1 MRDAIAEIEHEQ
13 WAHWTK
19 YMLDN
24 LTPENIAR
32 WRKQIDT
39 PYSELSEKEKESD
52 RTWANKVLDLPAEG
66 WVHDHT
72 EACSQHCE
80 HKPECESESGCFV
93 FNGCKRTPTLREV
106 LDGKGVRV

>member
-1 MRDAIAEIEHEQ
+1 MRDAIAGVLKSRPCEGEFCFGEKSCKDKCFLPT
-13 WAHWTK
+13 A
-19 YMLDN
+19 D
-24 LTPENIAR
+24 
-32 WRKQIDT
+32 QI
-39 PYSELSEKEKESD
+39 
-52 RTWANKVLDLPAEG
+52 LDLPAEG
-66 WVHDHT
+66 WVYDHT